1 MTITSYRD
9 FNRHCCYQ
17 SGGWQTRLVRD
28 KGGMTI
34 LVTQGAG
41 FLRSHLCIRR
51 VTLEAGLRQMRAYF
65 RKELA

>member
-1 MTITSYRD
+1 
-9 FNRHCCYQ
+9 
-17 SGGWQTRLVRD
+17 
-28 KGGMTI
+28 MTI